1 MWIGMLMALALCVGA
16 VFAPVTA
23 FAATE
28 KDATPPTLTAE
39 LDGESVKIQAGDEG
53 SGLEAVFIDSKRVAT
68 LVNGAATVAL
78 RDYHGNNKEVAV
90 YAVDYAGNRSTT
102 VKFANPLYTAPVA
115 LPPASSPSPAPGSS
129 SQAAPPASSSGSAAP
144 ASGSSSQSTPA
155 ASSQSQSDSTSGSDT
170 QSSSPATDSQPT
182 VSVIPDGSDAF
193 TPEGSGEVM
202 DTATGE
208 SKDFYSI
215 TTPDGYIYYLV
226 IDHAREGDN
235 VYFLNAVTEADLM
248 ALAGTAT
255 MPGGSAIP
263 DTQADSEPDTP
274 EPGAEPDVPAR
285 EGGGFGT
292 AIFVIL
298 AVAAVGGAGWYFKIY
313 KPKQQAGMD
322 DEEDFG
328 GEEDGEDWQSGED
341 YPADE
346 YARDAEDAYQS
357 GDGSEYDSEE
367 DEHI

>member
-1 MWIGMLMALALCVGA
+1 MLMALALCVGTI
-16 VFAPVTA
+16 FAPVTA

-28 KDATPPTLTAE
+28 KDTIPPTLTAE

-68 LVNGAATVAL
+68 LVNGTATVAL
-78 RDYHGNNKEVAV
+78 KDYHGNNKDVAV
-90 YAVDYAGNRSTT
+90 YAVDYAGNKSTT
-102 VKFANPLYTAPVA
+102 VKFANPLYTAPVT
-115 LPPASSPSPAPGSS
+115 LPPASSPAPAPSSS
-129 SQAAPPASSSGSAAP
+129 SQAAPPASSSSAA
-144 ASGSSSQSTPA
+144 SSSSSSQSTPA
-155 ASSQSQSDSTSGSDT
+155 ASSQSQSDGTSDSDT

-182 VSVIPDGSDAF
+182 VSVIPDGGDAF

-202 DTATGE
+202 DTATEE

-215 TTPDGYIYYLV
+215 TTPDGHIYYLV
-226 IDHAREGDN
+226 VDHAREGDN

-248 ALAGTAT
+248 ALAGTTT

-263 DTQADSEPDTP
+263 DTQADPEPEPSEPD
-274 EPGAEPDVPAR
+274 AEPDEPAK

-292 AIFVIL
+292 IIFVIL

-313 KPKQQAGMD
+313 KPKQQAGMG

-328 GEEDGEDWQSGED
+328 GEEDGEDWQSGDD

-346 YARDAEDAYQS
+346 YDPDAEDAYQS
-357 GDGSEYDSEE
+357 GDGSDYDSEE
-367 DEHI
+367 DQ